1 MGARGRWMRFL
12 LLLLWLFGGLPVVAA
27 EEVRPTRLTF
37 CYEDKE
43 SFPWVMPEGHGLN
56 LLLLRQVAT
65 ALDLQVN
72 WVAVPWRRCLA
83 GLEKGVYDGA
93 FAASYMTER
102 LVHGAYPLDGDGRVD
117 ESKRLHT
124 QAYGLYSRKDDA
136 VGWNGSEFRQLQ
148 GSIGT
153 LSGFSIVD
161 FLRLHG
167 AVVVESSRDPEALLY
182 MLATRRVQ
190 AVALQVQ
197 RADHVLQKNA
207 ELAVVIDKASLPLE
221 TKAYYLML
229 SHQLQ
234 QNQPQLARQ
243 IWEEVQRQRESS
255 SYREQMNRLLQP

>member
-1 MGARGRWMRFL
+1 MRFL
-12 LLLLWLFGGLPVVAA
+12 LLLLWLYGGLPAVAA
-27 EEVRPTRLTF
+27 EETRATHLTF

-43 SFPWVMPEGHGLN
+43 SFPWVMPEGRGLN
-56 LLLLRQVAT
+56 LLLLKQVAA
-65 ALDLQVN
+65 ALDLQVR

-83 GLEKGVYDGA
+83 GLEKGVYEGA
-93 FAASYMTER
+93 FAASYMAER
-102 LVHGAYPLDGDGRVD
+102 LAQGAYPLDNDGRVD

-124 QAYGLYSRKDDA
+124 QAYALYSRKDDA

-190 AVALQVQ
+190 AVALQVL
-197 RADHVLQKNA
+197 RADHVLQSNA
-207 ELAVVIDKASLPLE
+207 ELAAVIDKASLPLE

-234 QNQPQLARQ
+234 QRQPQLARQ
-243 IWEEVQRQRESS
+243 IWEEVQRQRDSTA
-255 SYREQMNRLLQP
+255 YREQMNSLLQP